1 MLAVAS
7 VIASAGNYAVNLY
20 TARSLTPAEF
30 SDTNLMVTIM
40 LTVTSVALG
49 LQLVAAHVVSHDSSR
64 NEVESASRVRF
75 LRRWSWVAGA
85 VVGSVLALGS
95 PFWSLF
101 FNTASAVPFII
112 LGAGMPFYFAQAVSR
127 GVLQGRLAFAPL
139 AWSYVVEMIARVGL
153 VVVLVSW
160 GAGVEGAT
168 VGLAVSFVVT
178 WVAVALAAKPLEK
191 SSELRAA
198 STPSLRRYAGFVAV
212 LLVGQMIANNSDVFA
227 AKIFLEPTEAG
238 IYSSVA
244 LIGRAVFFVSW
255 SVATVVFPAVAR
267 KSRHGGGQTLLIG
280 GILAIA
286 VMGTLSTFGALL
298 FGGPSM
304 EFLFGAEYT
313 DLGIP
318 LAAYAAMTTVW
329 AVANLIA
336 TGRLSLEKN
345 DASWIILVGGCLQV
359 LLLAFL
365 HGDMMQLIIAQAWAA
380 GVVIVALATRP
391 NILLTNSQ
399 ESGRRGPAAGPQR
412 G

>member
-1 MLAVAS
+1 
-7 VIASAGNYAVNLY
+7 
-20 TARSLTPAEF
+20 
-30 SDTNLMVTIM
+30 
-40 LTVTSVALG
+40 
-49 LQLVAAHVVSHDSSR
+49 
-64 NEVESASRVRF
+64 
-75 LRRWSWVAGA
+75 
-85 VVGSVLALGS
+85 
-95 PFWSLF
+95 
-101 FNTASAVPFII
+101 
-112 LGAGMPFYFAQAVSR
+112 
-127 GVLQGRLAFAPL
+127 
-139 AWSYVVEMIARVGL
+139 
-153 VVVLVSW
+153 
-160 GAGVEGAT
+160 
-168 VGLAVSFVVT
+168 VSFVVT

-267 KSRHGGGQTLLIG
+267 KARHGGGRTLLIG
-280 GILAIA
+280 GILAVA
-286 VMGTLSTFGALL
+286 VMGTLSTVGALV

-318 LAAYAAMTTVW
+318 LAAYAAVTTVW

-336 TGRLSLEKN
+336 TSRLSLEKN
-345 DASWIILVGGCLQV
+345 DASWIILIGGCLQV

-365 HGDMMQLIIAQAWAA
+365 HGDMMQLIIAQAWAV
-380 GVVIVALATRP
+380 GLVIVALATRP
-391 NILLTNSQ
+391 NILLTNSR
-399 ESGRRGPAAGPQR
+399 ESGRRGLAEGP
-412 G
+412 